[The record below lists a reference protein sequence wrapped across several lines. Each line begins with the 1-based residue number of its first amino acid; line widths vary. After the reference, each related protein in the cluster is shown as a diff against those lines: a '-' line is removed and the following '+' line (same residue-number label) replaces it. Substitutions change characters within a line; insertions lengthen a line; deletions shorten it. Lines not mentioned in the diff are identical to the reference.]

1 MVKTGSMILAAAAA
15 GFLGLAVLLGSS
27 GRNTEASTNVPPAP
41 TVPKEERILFP
52 VRVHSVADASLVDSG
67 QVGPDGEPL
76 LVSCQHCHATRKPN
90 PDLNRGEDLK
100 EFHLGMTYAHGTLT
114 CLSCHNPRDY
124 TTLRLADE
132 KSLVFSKTMDLCAQ
146 CHGPQARDYQ
156 SGSHGGMTGHWDLTR
171 GPRERNHC
179 VDCHD
184 PHSPAYVGMQP
195 ARGPNDRFLNHT
207 SHSQAAESH

>member
-90 PDLNRGEDLK
+90 PDLNRGED
-100 EFHLGMTYAHGTLT
+100 
-114 CLSCHNPRDY
+114 P
-124 TTLRLADE
+124 
-132 KSLVFSKTMDLCAQ
+132 KSFT
-146 CHGPQARDYQ
+146 
-156 SGSHGGMTGHWDLTR
+156 W
-171 GPRERNHC
+171 E
-179 VDCHD
+179 
-184 PHSPAYVGMQP
+184 
-195 ARGPNDRFLNHT
+195 
-207 SHSQAAESH
+207 